1 MNRGKDICKELKAV
15 RRRIADENGIPL
27 EIPECTYHGPC
38 AGTCPRCE
46 WELRQLET
54 ALADRLRL
62 GKVATVA
69 GLALG
74 LSLSASAQ
82 SEVPKIEIGTPVDS
96 MHQEVTK
103 GCLKG
108 TVIDAKTKEPLPFVN
123 VFLKQDDK
131 MVKGATTDFDGMF
144 TIKPVPAG
152 EYTFEVSFVGYKRII
167 REGIRIKPTGF
178 TVCDISLPRDT
189 AAVLQGGV
197 RERTATTI
205 KEEPAISI
213 GGVQQVLLPGTPASQ
228 SGDDRPRGHR
238 LMVLDTE
245 EDETG
250 TTESVAVVNETVKVR
265 GTIFDEKTK
274 EPIPFVYVDFLQNG
288 ESKQIVKTDFD
299 GNFVANLPAGEYDMN
314 IRCIGYRSKIVK
326 VKITSATKN
335 LGELFLAPT
344 TMLMGVV
351 EIKQDVPTLLEIDPY
366 GNSQHL
372 EIEGVQVNVK

>member
-15 RRRIADENGIPL
+15 RRRIADENNIPL

-96 MHQEVTK
+96 THQEVAK

-123 VFLKQDDK
+123 VILKQDDK

-152 EYTFEVSFVGYKRII
+152 EYTFEVSFVGYKRVI

-178 TVCDISLPRDT
+178 TVCNISMSRDS

-205 KEEPAISI
+205 KEEPAIAI

-238 LMVLDTE
+238 LMVLDAA
-245 EDETG
+245 EDMPRTTG
-250 TTESVAVVNETVKVR
+250 RTAAVDNLVKVS
-265 GTIFDEKTK
+265 GTVLDEKTK
-274 EPIPFVYVDFLQNG
+274 EPLPFVNVAF
-288 ESKQIVKTDFD
+288 KQEEKPVAIVQTDFD
-299 GNFVANLPAGEYDMN
+299 GLFKVELPAGDYTME
-314 IRCIGYRSKIVK
+314 IRSVGYRPYEKQVSVTKKTDLGEILVECTAALLEGIV
-326 VKITSATKN
+326 IESSAT
-335 LGELFLAPT
+335 P
-344 TMLMGVV
+344 
-351 EIKQDVPTLLEIDPY
+351 LLEIDPY

>member
-46 WELRQLET
+46 WELHQLET
-54 ALADRLRL
+54 ALANRLRL

-69 GLALG
+69 GIALG
-74 LSLSASAQ
+74 LSLGANAQ
-82 SEVPKIEIGTPVDS
+82 SEVPEIEIGTPVDS
-96 MHQEVTK
+96 AHQEVTK

-123 VFLKQDDK
+123 VILKQDDK

-189 AAVLQGGV
+189 ATVLQGGV

-213 GGVQQVLLPGTPASQ
+213 GGVEQVILPGTPASQ

-238 LMVLDTE
+238 LMVLDAA
-245 EDETG
+245 EDMPRTTG
-250 TTESVAVVNETVKVR
+250 RTAAVDKQVKISGTVL
-265 GTIFDEKTK
+265 DEKTK
-274 EPIPFVYVDFLQNG
+274 EPLPFVNVSF
-288 ESKQIVKTDFD
+288 KQEGKPVAIVQTDFD
-299 GNFVANLPAGEYDMN
+299 GLFKVELPAGDYTME
-314 IRCIGYRSKIVK
+314 IRSVGYRPYEKQVSV
-326 VKITSATKN
+326 TKKTD
-335 LGELFLAPT
+335 LGEILIECTAALLEGIVIESEATP
-344 TMLMGVV
+344 
-351 EIKQDVPTLLEIDPY
+351 LLEIDPY

>member
-1 MNRGKDICKELKAV
+1 MGRGKDICKELKAV

-27 EIPECTYHGPC
+27 EIPECTYNGPC

-54 ALADRLRL
+54 ALADRIRL

-96 MHQEVTK
+96 MHQEVAK

-108 TVIDAKTKEPLPFVN
+108 TVIDAKTKEPMPFVN
-123 VFLKQDDK
+123 VILKQNDV

-152 EYTFEVSFVGYKRII
+152 EYTLEVSFVGYKRII
-167 REGIRIKPTGF
+167 REGIHIKPIGF
-178 TVCDISLPRDT
+178 TVCDISLPHDT
-189 AAVLQGGV
+189 ATVLQGGV

-205 KEEPAISI
+205 KEEPAIAI

-238 LMVLDTE
+238 LMVLDAA
-245 EDETG
+245 EDMPRTTG
-250 TTESVAVVNETVKVR
+250 RTAAVDNLVKVS
-265 GTIFDEKTK
+265 GTVLDEKTK
-274 EPIPFVYVDFLQNG
+274 EPLPFVNVAF
-288 ESKQIVKTDFD
+288 KQEGKPVAIVQTDFD
-299 GNFVANLPAGEYDMN
+299 GLFKVELPVGDYTME
-314 IRCIGYRSKIVK
+314 IRSVGYRPYEKQVSV
-326 VKITSATKN
+326 TKKTD
-335 LGELFLAPT
+335 LGEILIECTAALLEGIVIESEATP
-344 TMLMGVV
+344 
-351 EIKQDVPTLLEIDPY
+351 LLEIDPY

>member
-96 MHQEVTK
+96 THQEVAK

-123 VFLKQDDK
+123 VILKQDDK

-152 EYTFEVSFVGYKRII
+152 EYTFEVSFVGYKRIV
-167 REGIRIKPTGF
+167 REGIRILPTGF

-238 LMVLDTE
+238 LMVLDAG
-245 EDETG
+245 EDMPRTTRRTAAVDKQVKISG
-250 TTESVAVVNETVKVR
+250 TVL
-265 GTIFDEKTK
+265 DEKTK
-274 EPIPFVYVDFLQNG
+274 EPLPFVNVSF
-288 ESKQIVKTDFD
+288 KQEGKPVAIVQTDFD
-299 GNFVANLPAGEYDMN
+299 GLFKVELPVGDYTME
-314 IRCIGYRSKIVK
+314 IRSVGYRPYEQQVN
-326 VKITSATKN
+326 VTKKTD
-335 LGELFLAPT
+335 LGEILIECTAALLEGIVIESEATP
-344 TMLMGVV
+344 
-351 EIKQDVPTLLEIDPY
+351 LLEIDPY